1 MCNNINYWAKN
12 RVVMFYCGLQTIARF
27 ISTRPTSTRI
37 GWRVKKKYKNVIHRP
52 GSVSIWRNCALD
64 LSIALGLRSREVL
77 KTSGTASP
85 NTDLPAGV

>member
-37 GWRVKKKYKNVIHRP
+37 GWRVKENFPETFK
-52 GSVSIWRNCALD
+52 SQ
-64 LSIALGLRSREVL
+64 REKIEML
-77 KTSGTASP
+77 F
-85 NTDLPAGV
+85 TDLGRSVLGETVPSV